1 MTNFGCMRTPKQPKK
16 IALGKVKIYRTGA
29 SFTLAYYADNIRKRE
44 VRANLADARARAI
57 EINRDLEQGRGHVRS
72 FTLEE
77 TATINAALEN
87 LREIRVPL
95 SSAIRD
101 FVEAHRLLEGR
112 ASVVDAARYCAEN
125 RRKGELEPIT
135 FEEAS
140 KLFLARNEKL
150 QLSEAY
156 RTAMRKF
163 MVRANKRLGRSQ
175 LAVIS
180 AREIEKVVDSE
191 VDGGPRAFNNFLGAI
206 SAMFSFAK
214 KQGYLPQAEKTKAE
228 LVERRKARV
237 DSIAIYTPAE
247 FDLIIRNIG
256 EQAVPFVALAGLA
269 GIRTEEI
276 FRMKWEQV
284 DFKKGF
290 VILDKASTKTF
301 KRRLV
306 PICDALRSWLEPLHK
321 AKGRIF
327 DLRSSQEMGNIIRE
341 LWPVDEVGKPLV
353 ERRRNAFR
361 HSYATYRFAELQDE
375 QRTSAEMGNSPHEL
389 REHYAELAT
398 PEEAAT
404 YFATARER
412 PANVVAMK
420 KEAA

>member
-1 MTNFGCMRTPKQPKK
+1 MTNFVCMRTPKQPKK

-29 SFTLAYYADNIRKRE
+29 FFTLAYYADNIRKRE
-44 VRANLADARARAI
+44 VRADLADARARAL

-77 TATINAALEN
+77 TATINAALEA

-101 FVEAHRLLEGR
+101 FVEAHKILEGR
-112 ASVVDAARYCAEN
+112 ASLVDAARHYADN
-125 RRKGELEPIT
+125 RRKSELEPIT

-140 KLFLARNEKL
+140 RLFLERNEKL

-156 RTAMRKF
+156 RNAMRKF

-175 LAVIS
+175 LADIS
-180 AREIEKVVDSE
+180 AREIEKVVDTE

-214 KQGYLPQAEKTKAE
+214 KQGFLPQAEKTKAE
-228 LVERRKARV
+228 LVERRKARAE
-237 DSIAIYTPAE
+237 SIAIYTPAE
-247 FDLIIRNIG
+247 FDLIIRNIAN
-256 EQAVPFVALAGLA
+256 EAVPFVALAGLA

-276 FRMKWEQV
+276 FRMRWEQV

-290 VILDKASTKTF
+290 VILDKAFTKTF

-306 PICDALRSWLEPLHK
+306 PICNSLRSWLEPLHQG
-321 AKGRIF
+321 KGRIY
-327 DLRSSQEMGNIIRE
+327 DLRTSQKMGNIVRDS
-341 LWPVDEVGKPLV
+341 WPLDERGGPLV

-361 HSYATYRFAELQDE
+361 HSYATYRFALLQDE
-375 QRTSAEMGNSPHEL
+375 HRVSGEMGNSPQEL

-404 YFATARER
+404 FFAIARKK